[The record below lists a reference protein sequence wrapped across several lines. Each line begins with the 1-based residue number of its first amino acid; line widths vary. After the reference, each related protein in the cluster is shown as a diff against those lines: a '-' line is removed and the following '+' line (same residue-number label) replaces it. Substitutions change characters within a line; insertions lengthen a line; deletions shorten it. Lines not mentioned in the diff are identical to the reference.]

1 PGPATLAASFVE
13 GTAVSLSA
21 AASTGSTFA
30 GWDGACSGS
39 GACSVVLNSDASVTA
54 RFSATAPPQQTFVLT
69 VKMNGSGSVDS
80 SPAGIACGQACT
92 ATFAAG
98 TQVQLVAHAAAGS
111 LFARWD
117 AECLPLPVPAGRRVA
132 QLSKDQTASAPVEA
146 QP

>member
-1 PGPATLAASFVE
+1 MVYRRWYGLVLMALACGGSAPRQSQNPGSRMHVLTVTVSGGGMVTSSPAGISCTATCAASFVE

-30 GWDGACSGS
+30 GWGGACSGS
-39 GACSVVLNSDASVTA
+39 GACSMVLKSDASVTA

-92 ATFAAG
+92 A
-98 TQVQLVAHAAAGS
+98 
-111 LFARWD
+111 
-117 AECLPLPVPAGRRVA
+117 RVA
-132 QLSKDQTASAPVEA
+132 
-146 QP
+146 